1 MATFYIKQHDLLP
14 NLVVT
19 LLEGDDPVDLTLATG
34 ARFLMRNLLAG
45 LKVSAVATILDQS
58 VEANLGKVSYTWVS
72 PDTDTVGKFNGEVE
86 ITWPGSKTQTFPA
99 HKYFTV
105 DVQNDLTD

>member
-14 NLVVT
+14 KLVVT
-19 LLEGDDPVDLTLATG
+19 LLEGKTPVDLTQAVG
-34 ARFLMRNLLAG
+34 ARFLMRNLIVG
-45 LKVSAVATILDQS
+45 LKVNAVATILDQTI
-58 VEANLGKVSYTWVS
+58 EANRGKVSYTWS
-72 PDTDTVGKFNGEVE
+72 GTDTDTVSVFNGEIE

-99 HKYFTV
+99 HKYFKV

>member
-14 NLVVT
+14 KLVVT
-19 LLEGDDPVDLTLATG
+19 LLEGETPVDLTLATS
-34 ARFLMRNLLAG
+34 ARFLMRNILAG
-45 LKVSAVATILDQS
+45 LKVTAVADVLDQTNPD
-58 VEANLGKVSYTWVS
+58 NLGKVSYTWAGL
-72 PDTDTVGKFNGEVE
+72 DTDTVGKFNGEIE
-86 ITWPGSKTQTFPA
+86 ITWPGGKTQTFPA